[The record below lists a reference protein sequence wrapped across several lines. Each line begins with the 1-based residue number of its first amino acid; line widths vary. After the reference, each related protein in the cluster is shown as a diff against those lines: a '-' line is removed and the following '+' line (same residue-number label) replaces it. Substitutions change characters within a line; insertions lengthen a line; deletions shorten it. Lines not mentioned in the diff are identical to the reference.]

1 MANKLSKTYIDNL
14 KYDGKDKIY
23 QDSSLAGFA
32 VFVRKS
38 GKTYIVNK
46 RVAGK
51 LHRVVISDI
60 SLITLTEAREKA
72 VTIIS
77 NLVQGIDPFTATQ
90 AA

>member
-1 MANKLSKTYIDNL
+1 MADKFTKKYIDEL
-14 KYDGKDKIY
+14 SYTGKDKIY

-32 VFVRKS
+32 VIVRKS

-51 LHRVVISDI
+51 LNRIVISDV
-60 SLITLTEAREKA
+60 SLLTLTEARERA

-77 NLVQGIDPFTATQ
+77 DLVQA
-90 AA
+90 